1 MKKRPQHTI
10 PFYKMSGS
18 GNDFILIDNRRKV
31 LKGQD
36 PGRLAK
42 AVCQH
47 RLSVGGDGLI
57 LLEPPKV
64 KSNYFRWRL
73 FNADGSE
80 AEISGNGGRCAA
92 RLAYLLGM
100 APKRMVFETKAGL
113 VRAEIL
119 EKRKGQS
126 ANVKIE
132 MPHPKGLRLSVKI
145 PVDGQT
151 YVGHFLNTGV
161 PHVVYLIEP
170 LDTVDVIGLGRK
182 IRYHE
187 LFAPAG
193 TNVNFVAIQN
203 PKTALMRTYE
213 RGVEDETLA
222 CGTGAVAT
230 ALVAG
235 ALGRGTSPMTLRQRS
250 GMSLRVY
257 YRWDGR
263 QFSDV
268 FLEGDARMIYAGELW
283 DEAWK

>member
-1 MKKRPQHTI
+1 MSNQATI
-10 PFYKMSGS
+10 PVALS
-18 GNDFILIDNRRKV
+18 LIC
-31 LKGQD
+31 
-36 PGRLAK
+36 LA
-42 AVCQH
+42 V
-47 RLSVGGDGLI
+47 
-57 LLEPPKV
+57 
-64 KSNYFRWRL
+64 
-73 FNADGSE
+73 
-80 AEISGNGGRCAA
+80 
-92 RLAYLLGM
+92 
-100 APKRMVFETKAGL
+100 AGPI
-113 VRAEIL
+113 RAEI
-119 EKRKGQS
+119 KGP
-126 ANVKIE
+126 NVKIQ
-132 MPHPKGLRLSVKI
+132 MPTPQSLQLDVKI
-145 PVDGQT
+145 PVRDKT
-151 YVGHFLNTGV
+151 YIEHFLNTGV

-203 PKTALMRTYE
+203 PKTAHMRTYE

-268 FLEGDARMIYAGELW
+268 FLEGDARMIYAGEMW